1 MTQTM
6 RYYVAIALKRKEK
19 QNEERYK
26 LMWNNF
32 QDTLFNEK
40 ETYKTIYKYT
50 TLQKYVCIYFYIRP
64 FT

>member
-1 MTQTM
+1 M

-19 QNEERYK
+19 QNEELYK

-50 TLQKYVCIYFYIRP
+50 TLQKYVCIYFNIRP

>member
-1 MTQTM
+1 M

-19 QNEERYK
+19 QNEELYK